1 MRRVVIIGLDAG
13 RWQAVRAAFA
23 GYEDAPEFVAAG
35 QDQRDWLVKDLVAG
49 EAGADA
55 AASLPEAGGSVIVF
69 FAGFDGR
76 ESSRCIDQTRG
87 LFGPDV
93 IFAGLTTTNA
103 GWPLARLVAELVAER
118 AAFKK
123 RSATVGPEEG

>member
-1 MRRVVIIGLDAG
+1 MRSVLVTGLDEA
-13 RWQAVRAAFA
+13 RWQALRAAFSA
-23 GYEDAPEFVAAG
+23 FEDAPKFIPVGEQERDVLVRDLL
-35 QDQRDWLVKDLVAG
+35 QDAVQSIGL
-49 EAGADA
+49 
-55 AASLPEAGGSVIVF
+55 SPLPEAEGSVIVF
-69 FAGFDGR
+69 LAGFDGR
-76 ESSRCIDQTRG
+76 ESSHCIDQTRG
-87 LFGPDV
+87 FFGSDV